1 MQNLSIIAG
10 MRLFPHPARPGVAHL
25 LSIADLDP
33 SEVTDVVDE
42 ALTLKAGP
50 DPVLPRGGPLAGRS
64 VALIFDKPSLRTRVS
79 FDLGIR
85 RLGGATTTLT
95 GAEVGVGSRE
105 TPEDVARTLSRYVDA
120 IVIRMLSH
128 ATLVRLAAASEV
140 PVVNALSEHEHP
152 CQALADLV
160 TVREHLGGFRDRTL
174 AYVGDGN
181 NVCHSLLL
189 AGAAVGLNVRVA
201 SPRGYEPEP
210 AIVQH
215 AQALG
220 RRTGAGIEV
229 LHDPTAA
236 VRGADA
242 VYTDVWASMGD
253 EAEAAERRRAFV
265 PYRLTTELLRGAP
278 DAVVMHCLPAH
289 RGEEIEAE
297 VMDGPRSIV
306 FDQAENRLYAQQAL
320 LLLLLRQGGFGVVE
334 RRAAAAG
341 ARGVAIPS

>member
-1 MQNLSIIAG
+1 
-10 MRLFPHPARPGVAHL
+10 MRLFPHPARLGVAHL
-25 LSIADLDP
+25 LSIGDLDP
-33 SEVTDVVDE
+33 IEVLEIVE
-42 ALTLKAGP
+42 HAQALKTGP
-50 DPVLPRGGPLAGRS
+50 DSIVPHGGPLAGRN

-79 FDLGIR
+79 FEVGIR

-160 TVREHLGGFRDRTL
+160 TIQEHLGGFRNRTL
-174 AYVGDGN
+174 AFLGDGN
-181 NVCHSLLL
+181 NVCQSLLL

-201 SPRGYEPEP
+201 SPRGYEPDP
-210 AIVQH
+210 AVVQH
-215 AQALG
+215 ALALG
-220 RRTGAGIEV
+220 RRTGAAIEV
-229 LHDPTAA
+229 LDDPTAA

-297 VMDGPRSIV
+297 VIDGPRSVV

-320 LLLLLRQGGFGVVE
+320 LLLLLRQGRFGQVE

-341 ARGVAIPS
+341 ARAVAIPS

>member
-1 MQNLSIIAG
+1 

-25 LSIADLDP
+25 LSIGDLDP
-33 SEVTDVVDE
+33 IEVLEIVE
-42 ALTLKAGP
+42 HAQALKTGP
-50 DPVLPRGGPLAGRS
+50 DSIVPHGGPFAGRN

-79 FDLGIR
+79 FEVGIR

-160 TVREHLGGFRDRTL
+160 TIQEHLGGFRNRTL
-174 AYVGDGN
+174 AFLGDGN
-181 NVCHSLLL
+181 NVCQSLLL

-201 SPRGYEPEP
+201 SPRGYEPDP
-210 AIVQH
+210 AVVQH
-215 AQALG
+215 ALALG
-220 RRTGAGIEV
+220 RRTGAAIEV
-229 LHDPTAA
+229 LDDPTAA

-297 VMDGPRSIV
+297 VIDGPRSVV

-320 LLLLLRQGGFGVVE
+320 LLLLLRQGRFGQVE

-341 ARGVAIPS
+341 ARAVAIPS

>member
-1 MQNLSIIAG
+1 
-10 MRLFPHPARPGVAHL
+10 MRLFPNPARPGVAHL
-25 LSIADLDP
+25 LSIGDLDP
-33 SEVTDVVDE
+33 IEVLEVVED
-42 ALTLKAGP
+42 ARALKAGP
-50 DPVLPRGGPLAGRS
+50 DPMLPRGGPLAGRN
-64 VALIFDKPSLRTRVS
+64 VALIFEKPSLRTRVS
-79 FDLGIR
+79 FEVGIR

-105 TPEDVARTLSRYVDA
+105 TPEDVAKSLSRYVDA

-128 ATLVRLAAASEV
+128 ATLLRLAAASEV

-160 TVREHLGGFRDRTL
+160 TLQEQLGGFRNRTL
-174 AYVGDGN
+174 AFVGDGN

-201 SPRGYEPEP
+201 SPRGYEPDP
-210 AIVQH
+210 AVVQG
-215 AQALG
+215 AIAVG
-220 RRTGAGIEV
+220 RRTGAAIEV

-265 PYRLTTELLRGAP
+265 PYRLTTELLHAAP

-289 RGEEIEAE
+289 RGEEVDADVI
-297 VMDGPRSIV
+297 DGPRSVV

-320 LLLLLRQGGFGVVE
+320 LLLLLRQGRFGLAE
-334 RRAAAAG
+334 RRAAPAMAV
-341 ARGVAIPS
+341 RGVAIPS

>member
-1 MQNLSIIAG
+1 

-25 LSIADLDP
+25 LSIGDLDP
-33 SEVTDVVDE
+33 IEVLEIVE
-42 ALTLKAGP
+42 QAQALKSGP
-50 DPVLPRGGPLAGRS
+50 DPMLPRGGPLAGRN

-79 FDLGIR
+79 FEVGIR

-95 GAEVGVGSRE
+95 GAEVGIGSRE
-105 TPEDVARTLSRYVDA
+105 TPEDVARTLSRYMDL

-128 ATLVRLAAASEV
+128 DTLVRLAAASEV

-160 TVREHLGGFRDRTL
+160 TLQEHLGGLRNRTL
-174 AYVGDGN
+174 AFVGDGN

-201 SPRGYEPEP
+201 SPRGYEPD
-210 AIVQH
+210 ASVVQH
-215 AQALG
+215 AVALG
-220 RRTGAGIEV
+220 RRTGAVIEV
-229 LHDPTAA
+229 HHDATAA

-265 PYRLTTELLRGAP
+265 PFRVTSELLR
-278 DAVVMHCLPAH
+278 AVPEAIVMHCLPAH
-289 RGEEIEAE
+289 RGEEVEAE
-297 VMDGPRSIV
+297 VIDGSRSVV

-320 LLLLLRQGGFGVVE
+320 LLLLLNQGRFGLAE
-334 RRAAAAG
+334 RRAAGAAG
-341 ARGVAIPS
+341 ARGVAIRS